1 MNLEIIDSFKN
12 NSTFTDK
19 KNLIENSRNF
29 FLFKRKL
36 LECSS
41 TFFF

>member
-19 KNLIENSRNF
+19 KIIIENSRIF
-29 FLFKRKL
+29 FYLK
-36 LECSS
+36 ESY
-41 TFFF
+41 